1 MLKISIYQ
9 KDIRILK
16 VYTANNLQ
24 KCEAKLIGLS
34 RQIDTPMIV
43 AGSLG
48 ISLSKIVRV
57 TRDRSSK
64 NMKKLNIIN

>member
-1 MLKISIYQ
+1 MLKSSIYH

>member
-1 MLKISIYQ
+1 MLKSSIYQ

>member
-1 MLKISIYQ
+1 MLKSSIYQ

-16 VYTANNLQ
+16 EYTANNLQ
-24 KCEAKLIGLS
+24 KCEANLIGLS

-57 TRDRSSK
+57 TRHRSSK
-64 NMKKLNIIN
+64 NMRKLNIIN